1 MVVAPGG
8 IPVTLPYAGKPFVFM
23 NGDMAQFLPL
33 FPLSLIVFPG
43 EELRLHIFEPRY
55 RQLIQDCIDSDL
67 TFGIPAVMENDLGN
81 IATEVQL
88 VSVDKRYAEGRMDIT
103 TRGMRRARMLEYFQQ
118 TPGKLYPGGQVQW
131 LESDEQPDPAL
142 QRDVFQL
149 IESLHDALGV
159 TKKFADD
166 PEGIRAF
173 LIGHH
178 IGLNLKQEYALL
190 TLDSEID
197 RLRFV
202 VEHLQNILPVVMET
216 ERLKAKAKLNGHYKN
231 MIPPD
236 F

>member
-1 MVVAPGG
+1 
-8 IPVTLPYAGKPFVFM
+8 M

-55 RQLIQDCIDSDL
+55 RQLVQDCIDTEI
-67 TFGIPAVMENDLGN
+67 TFGIPAVMENDMGN

-103 TRGMRRARMLEYFQQ
+103 TRGMRRARMIEYFQQ
-118 TPGKLYPGGQVQW
+118 APGKLYPGGEVQW
-131 LESDEQPDPAL
+131 LESRDQSDQKL
-142 QRDVFQL
+142 QQEVFQL
-149 IESLHDALGV
+149 LESLHDALGV
-159 TKKFADD
+159 TKKFADT
-166 PEGIRAF
+166 PEGIHAF

-190 TLDSEID
+190 SLDNEID
-197 RLRFV
+197 RMKFV
-202 VEHLQNILPVVMET
+202 AEHLQAILPVVMET